1 MKDNTVAKPPHC
13 STCQCPTCSRRRTP
27 AKSTTPTSVKAL
39 IRHTTN
45 STAKNLAKAEKDE
58 LKDDYVAKPSHCST
72 STWQCPT
79 CYKQFEFC
87 HARTVAACIHNH
99 MKNHDPELK
108 NKENAAPAKT
118 ARKTPTTSSPRFV
131 DSADCL
137 PRTSSSPTTY
147 EASTDKAV
155 GNDEKIPPK
164 EGLVTFDDDVISL
177 LATEPTKKK
186 KQGPGYPRKN
196 KSTSTQVVT
205 FTDEAAND
213 EKTYPK
219 ASVSF
224 GDDEHS
230 QHATVPTNRS
240 VDMVVPRTRAPPRKP
255 LHPPEARQLPP
266 EPNDSLRRGPI
277 NRQWS
282 QALSLPR
289 QRMTRSHPAW
299 TQAFSS

>member
-1 MKDNTVAKPPHC
+1 MTSAQDCNIFHPPIPRKRKVGSKEMTPAKSTTATPAKASAKASIRHTTNLSAKTTAKIKKSELKDNTVAKPPHC
-13 STCQCPTCSRRRTP
+13 STCQCPACSRRRTP

-155 GNDEKIPPK
+155 KNDVKTPP
-164 EGLVTFDDDVISL
+164 
-177 LATEPTKKK
+177 
-186 KQGPGYPRKN
+186 Q
-196 KSTSTQVVT
+196 
-205 FTDEAAND
+205 
-213 EKTYPK
+213 
-219 ASVSF
+219 
-224 GDDEHS
+224 
-230 QHATVPTNRS
+230 
-240 VDMVVPRTRAPPRKP
+240 
-255 LHPPEARQLPP
+255 
-266 EPNDSLRRGPI
+266 
-277 NRQWS
+277 
-282 QALSLPR
+282 
-289 QRMTRSHPAW
+289 
-299 TQAFSS
+299 